1 MIFKFQQCHNNSFE
15 GVKTVLFRLENCHDI
30 KISRIKSG
38 KQIFLPLQFCIIT
51 KNAKMFLRSFIVPFF
66 LLICLIA
73 NSQPKQFKQLTSV
86 DGISQSE
93 VYSFLEDSRG
103 FVWIG
108 TVDGLNRYDGY
119 NIEIFNTSKNDP
131 NSLSN
136 NTVRSLAEDQMGRI
150 WIGTDDGLNLY
161 DPNTE
166 LIYQVK
172 INTVEKRFPVWSIYI
187 QDGYLLA
194 GTANGLWR
202 ANIQNTGIET
212 IGNGF
217 QHITNYTNNKNTNNF
232 IRSILKCAL
241 GGNWIVT
248 SDNISR
254 IIFQQNSNDPVIIE
268 DFAINPNQSTA
279 IEDSTGNLW
288 IATSENGLI
297 RYNPHSRVTD
307 YFNAYGTSSGPSSR
321 KCSSLAVDKG
331 GNLWV
336 GTGDRGLNFIK
347 YEELNKNKISFE
359 AIQNEPFNANGL
371 NSNLIY
377 SLYVSNNNLLWVGT
391 IGAGVNIFNPE
402 QKKFAHYKFRD
413 PTQDLSNSNFIRAVY
428 VDSDNK
434 IWTGTHGNGLFI
446 YDREIDKF
454 QKLGFETQ
462 SVFYISQYSD
472 DKKFIC
478 SGSGIYLVKLINN
491 ELKILSRIEGGA
503 VFYIE
508 KSKVGVYWVATLNGL
523 IRIKVIDD
531 KIIKE
536 EIYTENTTHRISTN
550 NSRVLFYNQ
559 SNNTLYLGT
568 EGGGLN
574 AISLDNDHYPEKIK
588 IYQKSNELNSLSNN
602 YIRAIIKDSN
612 QNIWIGTYEGLNK
625 MIPDSITGDFS
636 FKTYTKTDGLPN
648 NMIQFITEDGN
659 RNLWIGTNGGLSQ
672 FIREEERFINYTVHD
687 GIQSNEFSEHTVYN
701 KTDGEIIMGGI
712 NGINAFY
719 PNQINVSSIKP
730 KTTITGF
737 YLFNEKVNTLE
748 KNGKKVPLKTSIT
761 LTDSVVLLPK
771 QKNIG
776 FEFSAM
782 IYPNA
787 EKIRYAYML
796 EGFDNDW
803 QFTDAGSRIAN
814 YTNLRHGKYTF
825 KVKSTNTDGIWE
837 DTPTEIFVHIQ
848 TPFVYTWF
856 AYLLYFLGI
865 VLMFIYFSHFTIIRY
880 TTKKKLLLEKNHNEK
895 VHELDV
901 LRTKFFINI
910 SHDLRTPLT
919 LIREP
924 LDVLLHNKK
933 LSADVTEKLEL
944 IKRNVKRLNYLIEQ
958 LLDVRKAESGK
969 LTATLNKEDI
979 VDFTNEEIA
988 HFTFAVKQKGLELN
1002 VMSKPGKIAACFD
1015 RAMMSKIYFN
1025 IISNAIK
1032 FTEKGKIE
1040 IHIEKV
1046 EKDKHEILKN
1056 AEFSSF
1062 VKIEVRDT
1070 GKGISKEQYQKI
1082 FDRFYQGKT
1091 QSGNGYG
1098 IGLSHTKELIDAHKG
1113 YIIAES
1119 VEEVGTTIRFFIP
1132 DIEISNEN
1140 EITNATSTED
1150 IYMNGDSITTD
1161 YAEQVKVLAKTILI
1175 VEDNIDMRSFIKS
1188 ELKKEYNVIEAADG
1202 LEGLKKAMEF
1212 MPDLIV
1218 CDVMMPNMDG
1228 IELCKKLK
1236 TNIETSHVPFIL
1248 LTAKVDQETKY
1259 EGIETGADDYIPKPF
1274 EMAYLSL
1281 RIKNL
1286 LESRERLRKLFQKSA
1301 VFEPSAVTVT
1311 SVDEKF
1317 LSSLMK
1323 AIDEGIS
1330 ESDFSINSLESK
1342 MAMSH
1347 AKFYRKI
1354 TSLTGQT
1361 GQELLQNMR
1370 MKRAHQILSEKKGL
1384 RVSEVAYM
1392 VGFTN
1397 PKYFSKCFKET
1408 FGFAPSDLL

>member
-1 MIFKFQQCHNNSFE
+1 
-15 GVKTVLFRLENCHDI
+15 
-30 KISRIKSG
+30 
-38 KQIFLPLQFCIIT
+38 
-51 KNAKMFLRSFIVPFF
+51 MFLRSFIIHVFF
-66 LLICLIA
+66 LIFLIA
-73 NSQPKQFKQLTSV
+73 NSQPRQFKQLTSA

-136 NTVRSLAEDQMGRI
+136 NTVRSLAEDELGRI
-150 WIGTDDGLNLY
+150 WIGTDDGLNMY
-161 DPNTE
+161 DPQTE

-202 ANIQNTGIET
+202 ANIQSADIKT

-217 QHITNYTNNKNTNNF
+217 QHITNYTYNQNSDNF
-232 IRSILKCAL
+232 IRAIVQCKL

-248 SDNISR
+248 SNNISR
-254 IIFQQNSNDPVIIE
+254 IIFQQNSNEPVVIE
-268 DFAINPNQSTA
+268 DFAINPNQRTA
-279 IEDSTGNLW
+279 TEDSSGNLW

-297 RYNPHSRVTD
+297 RYNPHSRATD
-307 YFNAYGTSSGPSSR
+307 YFNAYGTSFGPSSR
-321 KCSSLAVDKG
+321 KCSSLAVDKD

-347 YEELNKNKISFE
+347 SEDLNKNKIYFE
-359 AIQNEPFNANGL
+359 TIQNEPFNTNSL
-371 NSNLIY
+371 NSNLIF
-377 SLYVSNNNLLWVGT
+377 SLYVSNDNLLWVGT

-402 QKKFAHYKFRD
+402 QKKFTHYKFRD
-413 PTQDLSNSNFIRAVY
+413 PNQDLSNSNFIRAVY
-428 VDSDNK
+428 VDSENK

-446 YDREIDKF
+446 YDRELDKF

-462 SVFYISQYSD
+462 SVFYISQFND
-472 DKKFIC
+472 DKKLIC
-478 SGSGIYLVKLINN
+478 TGSGIYLVKLINS
-491 ELKILSRIEGGA
+491 ELKILSRIEGNA
-503 VFYIE
+503 FFFVE
-508 KSKVGVYWVATLNGL
+508 KSKADVYWVATLNGL
-523 IRIKVIDD
+523 LRIKVIDD
-531 KIIKE
+531 KIIRE
-536 EIYTENTTHRISTN
+536 EIYTENTTPRISTDN
-550 NSRVLFYNQ
+550 CRVLFYDSKCNI
-559 SNNTLYLGT
+559 LYVGT

-574 AISLDNDHYPEKIK
+574 VLSLDSTHYPEKIQVC
-588 IYQKSNELNSLSNN
+588 QKNNDSNSLSNN
-602 YIRAIIKDSN
+602 YVRSIIKDGN

-625 MIPDSITGDFS
+625 MITDSISGMIS
-636 FKTYTKTDGLPN
+636 FKTYTKKEGLPN
-648 NMIQFITEDGN
+648 NMIQLIAEDDA

-672 FIREEERFINYTVHD
+672 FIPEEGRFINYTVHD
-687 GIQSNEFSEHTVYN
+687 GIQSNEFSEHTVF
-701 KTDGEIIMGGI
+701 KKPDGEIIMGGI

-719 PNQINVSSIKP
+719 PHQINVSSIKP
-730 KTTITGF
+730 RTTITGF
-737 YLFNEKVNTLE
+737 YLSNEKVSALE
-748 KNGKKVPLKTSIT
+748 KFGKKVPLDKSIT
-761 LTDSVVLLPK
+761 LTDTIVLLPK

-782 IYPNA
+782 IYPNT
-787 EKIRYAYML
+787 EKIRYSYML
-796 EGFDNDW
+796 EGFDSDW
-803 QFTDAGSRIAN
+803 QYTEAGNRIAN

-837 DTPTEIFVHIQ
+837 DTPRKIFVHIQ
-848 TPFVYTWF
+848 TPFIFTWF
-856 AYLLYFLGI
+856 AYLLYILGI
-865 VLMFIYFSHFTIIRY
+865 LLIFIYFSHFTIIRY

-924 LDVLLHNKK
+924 LDVLLQNKK
-933 LSADVTEKLEL
+933 LSTDVTEKLEL

-969 LTATLNKEDI
+969 LTAKHNKEDI
-979 VDFTNEEIA
+979 VAFTNEEIA
-988 HFTFAVKQKGLELN
+988 HFTYAVKQKGLELN
-1002 VMSKPGKIAACFD
+1002 VISKPEKIIACFD
-1015 RAMMSKIYFN
+1015 RAMMSKVYFN
-1025 IISNAIK
+1025 IISNAVK
-1032 FTEKGKIE
+1032 FTDKGKIE
-1040 IHIEKV
+1040 IHIERV
-1046 EKDKHEILKN
+1046 DKDNLKILKN
-1056 AEFSSF
+1056 AQFSSF

-1070 GKGISKEQYQKI
+1070 GKGIAKEQYEKI
-1082 FDRFYQGKT
+1082 FDRFYQGQEQRGK
-1091 QSGNGYG
+1091 GYG
-1098 IGLSHTKELIDAHKG
+1098 IGLSHTKELIDAHSG
-1113 YIIAES
+1113 YIEAES
-1119 VEEVGTTIRFFIP
+1119 SDGVGTTMRFFIP
-1132 DIEISNEN
+1132 DIEIVKEN
-1140 EITNATSTED
+1140 EITNTSSTED
-1150 IYMNGDSITTD
+1150 IYINGEAVMAD
-1161 YAEQVKVLAKTILI
+1161 YTVKGKDLSKTILI
-1175 VEDNIDMRSFIKS
+1175 VEDNADMRSFIKS
-1188 ELKKEYNVIEAADG
+1188 ELKKEYNVLEAGDG
-1202 LEGLKKAMEF
+1202 LEGLKKAIEF

-1228 IELCKKLK
+1228 IELCEKLK
-1236 TNIETSHVPFIL
+1236 TKIETSHIPFIL
-1248 LTAKVDQETKY
+1248 LTAKVDLETKY

-1274 EMAYLSL
+1274 EMAYLYL

-1286 LESRERLRKLFQKSA
+1286 LESRERLRKLFQKST
-1301 VFEPSAVTVT
+1301 VLEPSAVTVT

-1317 LSSLMK
+1317 LSSLMT
-1323 AIDEGIS
+1323 AVDEGIS
-1330 ESDFSINSLESK
+1330 DSDFSINSLESK
-1342 MAMSH
+1342 LAMSH

-1354 TSLTGQT
+1354 TSLTGQS

-1384 RVSEVAYM
+1384 RVAEVAYM

>member
-1 MIFKFQQCHNNSFE
+1 MGLRNILESSLKSHLTPYPPKEGLRNSMIFRCSPLGL
-15 GVKTVLFRLENCHDI
+15 GVKHLKIIEFYTFRSAFILV
-30 KISRIKSG
+30 
-38 KQIFLPLQFCIIT
+38 II
-51 KNAKMFLRSFIVPFF
+51 L
-66 LLICLIA
+66 LLICIA
-73 NSQPKQFKQLTSV
+73 GSAQPRRFKQLTSA

-93 VYSFLEDSRG
+93 VYSFLKDSRG
-103 FVWIG
+103 FIWIG

-119 NIEIFNTSKNDP
+119 NIEIFNTNKNDP

-150 WIGTDDGLNLY
+150 WIGTDDGLNMY
-161 DPNTE
+161 DSKTE

-172 INTVEKRFPVWSIYI
+172 INTAEKRFQVWSIYI
-187 QDGYLLA
+187 QDGYLLV

-202 ANIQNTGIET
+202 ANIQTTDLNE
-212 IGNGF
+212 IGSGF
-217 QHITNYTNNKNTNNF
+217 QQFTNFSYNKNTDKY
-232 IRSILKCAL
+232 IWAIVKCKL
-241 GGNWIVT
+241 GGYWIV
-248 SDNISR
+248 SSNNISR

-268 DFAINPNQSTA
+268 DFSINPNQRSAT
-279 IEDSTGNLW
+279 EDSTGNLW
-288 IATSENGLI
+288 IATTQDGLL
-297 RYNPHSRVTD
+297 RYNPYNRETRV
-307 YFNAYGTSSGPSSR
+307 FNASGTSFGPSSR
-321 KCSSLAVDKG
+321 KCSSLAVDKD

-347 YEELNKNKISFE
+347 SEDLNKNTIQFE
-359 AIQNEPFNANGL
+359 TIQNKPLDASSL

-377 SLYVSNNNLLWVGT
+377 SLYVSNDNLLWVGT

-402 QKKFAHYKFRD
+402 QKKFTHYKYRE
-413 PTQDLSNSNFIRAVY
+413 PNQDLSNSNFIRAVY
-428 VDSDNK
+428 VDSENK

-446 YDREIDKF
+446 YDRAIDKF
-454 QKLGFETQ
+454 RKLGFETQ
-462 SVFYISQYSD
+462 SVFYISQFNG

-478 SGSGIYLVKLINN
+478 CGSGIYLVKLVNN
-491 ELKILSRIEGGA
+491 ELKILSQIEGDA
-503 VFYIE
+503 FFYIE
-508 KSKVGVYWVATLNGL
+508 KSKADVYWVATLNGL
-523 IRIKVIDD
+523 IRMKVIDD
-531 KIIKE
+531 KIIKD
-536 EIYTENTTHRISTN
+536 EIYNENTTPRISTN
-550 NSRVLFYNQ
+550 NCRVLFYNQ

-574 AISLDNDHYPEKIK
+574 AVSLDDNHYPKKIK
-588 IYQKSNELNSLSNN
+588 VYQKNNEHNSLSNN
-602 YIRAIIKDSN
+602 YIRSIIKDST

-625 MIPDSITGDFS
+625 MIPDSISGDFS

-648 NMIQFITEDGN
+648 NMIQFIAEDGN
-659 RNLWIGTNGGLSQ
+659 QNLWIGTNGGLSQ
-672 FIREEERFINYTVHD
+672 FIRDEERFINYTVHD
-687 GIQSNEFSEHTVYN
+687 GIQSNEFSEHTVFN

-796 EGFDNDW
+796 EGFDGDW
-803 QFTDAGSRIAN
+803 QFTDGGSRIAN

-837 DTPTEIFVHIQ
+837 DTPREIFVHIQ

-856 AYLLYFLGI
+856 AYLLYFLVG
-865 VLMFIYFSHFTIIRY
+865 VLIFIYFSHFTIIRY

-969 LTATLNKEDI
+969 LTAKLNKEDI
-979 VDFTNEEIA
+979 VEFTNEEIA

-1002 VMSKPGKIAACFD
+1002 VISKPGKIAACFD

-1032 FTEKGKIE
+1032 FTDKGKIE

-1046 EKDKHEILKN
+1046 EKDKHDILKN
-1056 AEFSSF
+1056 AEFGSF

-1119 VEEVGTTIRFFIP
+1119 IEEAGTTIRFFIP
-1132 DIEISNEN
+1132 DIEIYNEN

-1150 IYMNGDSITTD
+1150 IYMNGDSVKAD
-1161 YAEQVKVLAKTILI
+1161 SAGQVKDLAKTILV
-1175 VEDNIDMRSFIKS
+1175 VEDNVDMRSFIKS
-1188 ELKKEYNVIEAADG
+1188 ELKKEYNVLEAADG
-1202 LEGLKKAMEF
+1202 LEGLKKAIEL

-1228 IELCKKLK
+1228 IELCEKIKS
-1236 TNIETSHVPFIL
+1236 NIETSHIPFIL
-1248 LTAKVDQETKY
+1248 LTAKVDLETKY

-1274 EMAYLSL
+1274 EMAYLYL

-1286 LESRERLRKLFQKSA
+1286 LESRERLRKLFQKSP
-1301 VFEPSAVTVT
+1301 VLEPSAVTVT

-1323 AIDEGIS
+1323 AVDEGIS

-1354 TSLTGQT
+1354 TSLTGQS

-1397 PKYFSKCFKET
+1397 PKYFSKCFRET